1 MTGRRIARSCMWC
14 GNAEVCCV

>member
-1 MTGRRIARSCMWC
+1 MTGRRITTSCMWC